1 MHKKGI
7 IACSVFGVLVLGA
20 LYSGASFAA
29 QTCTTDEQTGQ
40 VTCTN
45 SATASVTVAAAC
57 SFSRTTGSG
66 EYAGILANNASI
78 EVTGSTF
85 STTCNDSGGYA
96 IYAIGYGNNTFG
108 NTDLIFDNDPSSS
121 NNITTNS
128 TSATGTSYWQMK
140 LAAGV
145 GNHPV
150 LENGYGSYSAVPSTY
165 TKVASYASADMG
177 TAQTVT
183 ATYKA
188 AASATQPAGTYTGA
202 VKYTMVHPNTNIP
215 NQPYDCVAGN
225 ICYFPNA
232 GNTVADTMGNQSI
245 SSSDTSATLW
255 ASNFKRPGY
264 GFAGWSDAYD
274 YVVNEGSE
282 SNPDA
287 SIYGP
292 NEDIEFT
299 AGQYSG
305 TDGGLA
311 LYAVWVPVA
320 TDASGNELTF
330 QTNNLLTATLA
341 DGTTLGNKNNGFVTA
356 LRDERDNQVYAVAK
370 LKDGN
375 YWMIENLRLSNYYLD
390 SNGTVQ
396 DVSFA
401 ASNTQGLGTGAN
413 NVFVGL
419 ANPEVEMFSNNTT
432 ANSLYSTNGNNNT
445 HNITYS
451 SNDPGN
457 LGYRMPRYRNDNTNS
472 VASKNNNV
480 TVANMADTN
489 QNVYSYGNYYS
500 WAAAI
505 ANTMHYTS
513 YSASDAAGTSICPSG
528 WRLPMGGRK
537 ASVNNSDF
545 WKLSRANIG
554 ADPANFANDYFYYTG
569 NPEGVDASRA
579 LRSFPNNFLYSG
591 NAYSSNIYD
600 RGSYG
605 LYWSSS
611 ANNAYYAHY
620 LYLVSSGLYP
630 GTGGDVKFYGFTVRC
645 VVAPS
650 P

>member
-66 EYAGILANNASI
+66 EYTGMLANNASV

-140 LAAGV
+140 LTSGV
-145 GNHPV
+145 ENQPV
-150 LENGYGSYSAVPSTY
+150 LENGYGNYSVVPSTY
-165 TKVASYASADMG
+165 TKVASYASADTG
-177 TAQTVT
+177 TAQTVA

-188 AASATQPAGTYTGA
+188 AASSTQPAGTYTGA

-232 GNTVADTMGNQSI
+232 GNTVADTIGNQSI

-255 ASNFKRPGY
+255 ASNFQRPGY

-274 YVVNEGSE
+274 YVVNVGSG
-282 SNPDA
+282 SNSSA
-287 SIYGP
+287 HIYGP

-356 LRDERDNQVYAVAK
+356 LRDKRDGQVYAVAK

-375 YWMIENLRLSNYYLD
+375 YWMIENLRLNNNSTTPNWGDNSL
-390 SNGTVQ
+390 S
-396 DVSFA
+396 
-401 ASNTQGLGTGAN
+401 QGFGG
-413 NVFVGL
+413 VFSGL
-419 ANPEVEMFSNNTT
+419 ANAESENFSSSTT
-432 ANSLYSTNGNNNT
+432 SNSLYNTGNAYTMPRYNNNNT
-445 HNITYS
+445 
-451 SNDPGN
+451 
-457 LGYRMPRYRNDNTNS
+457 NS
-472 VASKNNNV
+472 P
-480 TVANMADTN
+480 VANMTGADGN
-489 QNVYSYGNYYS
+489 IYSYGNYYT

-505 ANTMHYTS
+505 ADTTAHSSSTDVIN
-513 YSASDAAGTSICPSG
+513 TSICPAGWHLPYGGSDTGTNGGNTSG
-528 WRLPMGGRK
+528 GFYNLNYKINNNRNVTDATAGR
-537 ASVNNSDF
+537 N
-545 WKLSRANIG
+545 LRA
-554 ADPANFANDYFYYTG
+554 Y
-569 NPEGVDASRA
+569 
-579 LRSFPNNFLYSG
+579 PNNFVYSG
-591 NAYSSNIYD
+591 FFVNSSASS

-605 LYWSSS
+605 GYWSST
-611 ANNAYYAHY
+611 ANLSYNAYRLGIA
-620 LYLVSSGLYP
+620 SSNVTP
-630 GTGGDVKFYGFTVRC
+630 GTISRGKYYGISVRC
-645 VVAPS
+645 VLGS
-650 P
+650 

>member
-66 EYAGILANNASI
+66 EYTGILANNASV

-140 LAAGV
+140 LTSGV
-145 GNHPV
+145 ENQPV
-150 LENGYGSYSAVPSTY
+150 LENGYGNYSVVPSTY
-165 TKVASYASADMG
+165 TKVASYASAGTG
-177 TAQTVT
+177 TAQTVA

-188 AASATQPAGTYTGA
+188 AASSTQPAGTYTGA

-232 GNTVADTMGNQSI
+232 GNTVADTIGNQSI

-274 YVVNEGSE
+274 YVVNVGSG
-282 SNPDA
+282 SNSSA
-287 SIYGP
+287 HIYGP

-330 QTNNLLTATLA
+330 QTNNLLTTTLA

-356 LRDERDNQVYAVAK
+356 LRDKRDGQVYVVAK
-370 LKDGN
+370 LADDN
-375 YWMIENLRLSNYYLD
+375 YWMIENLRLNNNSTTPNWGDNSL
-390 SNGTVQ
+390 S
-396 DVSFA
+396 
-401 ASNTQGLGTGAN
+401 QGFGG
-413 NVFVGL
+413 VFNGL
-419 ANPEVEMFSNNTT
+419 ADAESENFSDSTT
-432 ANSLYSTNGNNNT
+432 ANSLYNTGNAYTMPRYNNNNT
-445 HNITYS
+445 
-451 SNDPGN
+451 
-457 LGYRMPRYRNDNTNS
+457 NS
-472 VASKNNNV
+472 P
-480 TVANMADTN
+480 VANMTGADGDI
-489 QNVYSYGNYYS
+489 YSYGNYYT

-505 ANTMHYTS
+505 ANTNDYTGPEVKVNDKTS
-513 YSASDAAGTSICPSG
+513 ETANTSICPSG
-528 WRLPMGGRK
+528 WRLPYGR
-537 ASVNNSDF
+537 D
-545 WKLSRANIG
+545 
-554 ADPANFANDYFYYTG
+554 TG
-569 NPEGVDASRA
+569 NGTASGGFYNLNYKINNNRNVTDATAGRNLRA
-579 LRSFPNNFLYSG
+579 YPNNFVYSG
-591 NAYSSNIYD
+591 YFLNSSAGG
-600 RGSYG
+600 RGSIGRYWSSTAGNSNYAYG
-605 LYWSSS
+605 LYFDSSS
-611 ANNAYYAHY
+611 
-620 LYLVSSGLYP
+620 VYP
-630 GTGGDVKFYGFTVRC
+630 GTGSNYKYSGRSVRC
-645 VVAPS
+645 VLGS
-650 P
+650 

>member
-66 EYAGILANNASI
+66 EYTGILANNASV

-140 LAAGV
+140 LTSGV
-145 GNHPV
+145 ENQPV
-150 LENGYGSYSAVPSTY
+150 LENGYGNYSVVPSTY
-165 TKVASYASADMG
+165 TKVASYASAGTG
-177 TAQTVT
+177 TAQTVA

-188 AASATQPAGTYTGA
+188 AASSTQPAGTYTGA

-232 GNTVADTMGNQSI
+232 GNTVADTIGNQSI

-274 YVVNEGSE
+274 YVVNVGSG
-282 SNPDA
+282 SNSSA
-287 SIYGP
+287 HIYGP

-330 QTNNLLTATLA
+330 QTNNLLTTTLA

-356 LRDERDNQVYAVAK
+356 LRDKRDGQVYVVAK
-370 LKDGN
+370 LADDN
-375 YWMIENLRLSNYYLD
+375 YWMIENLRLNNNSTTPNWGDNSL
-390 SNGTVQ
+390 S
-396 DVSFA
+396 
-401 ASNTQGLGTGAN
+401 QGFGG
-413 NVFVGL
+413 VFNGL
-419 ANPEVEMFSNNTT
+419 ADAESENFSDSTT
-432 ANSLYSTNGNNNT
+432 ANSLYNTGNAYTMPRYNNNNT
-445 HNITYS
+445 
-451 SNDPGN
+451 
-457 LGYRMPRYRNDNTNS
+457 NS
-472 VASKNNNV
+472 P
-480 TVANMADTN
+480 VANMTGADGDI
-489 QNVYSYGNYYS
+489 YSYGNYYT

-505 ANTMHYTS
+505 ADTTAHSSSTDVIN
-513 YSASDAAGTSICPSG
+513 TSICPAGWHLPYGGSG
-528 WRLPMGGRK
+528 TGTNGGNTSGGFYNLNYK
-537 ASVNNSDF
+537 INNNSNVTDATAGRN
-545 WKLSRANIG
+545 LRA
-554 ADPANFANDYFYYTG
+554 Y
-569 NPEGVDASRA
+569 
-579 LRSFPNNFLYSG
+579 PNNFVYSG
-591 NAYSSNIYD
+591 RFDNSSANL
-600 RGSYG
+600 RGSGG
-605 LYWSSS
+605 LYWSSTAS
-611 ANNAYYAHY
+611 SSNYAYRLAFG
-620 LYLVSSGLYP
+620 SSNVYP
-630 GTGGDVKFYGFTVRC
+630 GTSTYDKYSGRSVRC
-645 VVAPS
+645 VLGS
-650 P
+650 

>member
-7 IACSVFGVLVLGA
+7 IVCSVFGVLVLGA

-66 EYAGILANNASI
+66 EYTGILANNASV

-108 NTDLIFDNDPSSS
+108 NTDLIFDNDPDNANKITTSS
-121 NNITTNS
+121 NPGSN
-128 TSATGTSYWQMK
+128 TSYWQMK
-140 LAAGV
+140 LAAGAE
-145 GNHPV
+145 NQPV
-150 LENGYGSYSAVPSTY
+150 LENGYGGYSAVPSTY

-183 ATYKA
+183 ATYRA

-215 NQPYDCVAGN
+215 NQPYDCNAGN

-245 SSSDTSATLW
+245 TNSDTVATLW
-255 ASNFKRPGY
+255 ASNFQRPGY

-274 YVVNEGSE
+274 YVVNEGGE
-282 SNPDA
+282 SNSEA
-287 SIYGP
+287 HVYGP
-292 NEDIEFT
+292 NDDVTFA

-305 TDGGLA
+305 ANGGLS

-320 TDASGNELTF
+320 MDNQKNELTF
-330 QTNNLLTATLA
+330 QTTGLLSKQLSSDPNDTLA
-341 DGTTLGNKNNGFVTA
+341 NKPNEYITA

-375 YWMIENLRLSNYYLD
+375 YWMIENLRLNNNSTTPNWGDNSL
-390 SNGTVQ
+390 S
-396 DVSFA
+396 
-401 ASNTQGLGTGAN
+401 QGFGG
-413 NVFVGL
+413 VFNGL
-419 ANPEVEMFSNNTT
+419 ANAESENFSSSTT
-432 ANSLYSTNGNNNT
+432 SNSLYNTGNAYTMPRYNNNNT
-445 HNITYS
+445 
-451 SNDPGN
+451 
-457 LGYRMPRYRNDNTNS
+457 NS
-472 VASKNNNV
+472 P
-480 TVANMADTN
+480 VANMTGADGN
-489 QNVYSYGNYYS
+489 IYSYGNYYT

-505 ANTMHYTS
+505 ANTTAYGS
-513 YSASDAAGTSICPSG
+513 SSDVINTSICPAGWHLPYGGSG
-528 WRLPMGGRK
+528 TGTNGGNTSGGFYNLNYK
-537 ASVNNSDF
+537 INNNSNVTNATAGRN
-545 WKLSRANIG
+545 LRA
-554 ADPANFANDYFYYTG
+554 Y
-569 NPEGVDASRA
+569 
-579 LRSFPNNFLYSG
+579 PNNFVYSG
-591 NAYSSNIYD
+591 NFYDSSANG
-600 RGSYG
+600 RGSSGY
-605 LYWSSS
+605 YWSST
-611 ANNAYYAHY
+611 AYYSSYAYY
-620 LYLVSSGLYP
+620 LDFNSGDVRP
-630 GTGGDVKFYGFTVRC
+630 GTNIYNKYYGYSVRC
-645 VVAPS
+645 VLGS
-650 P
+650 

>member
-20 LYSGASFAA
+20 LYSGASFAV

-57 SFSRTTGSG
+57 SFNRTSGSG
-66 EYAGILANNASI
+66 EYAGILANNASV

-108 NTDLIFDNDPSSS
+108 NTDLIFDNDPDNANKITTSS
-121 NNITTNS
+121 NPGSN
-128 TSATGTSYWQMK
+128 TSYWQMK
-140 LAAGV
+140 LAAGT

-245 SSSDTSATLW
+245 SSSGTSATLW

-292 NEDIEFT
+292 NEDITFEVE
-299 AGQYSG
+299 QYSG
-305 TDGGLA
+305 TDGGLS

-320 TDASGNELTF
+320 MDNQKNELTF
-330 QTNNLLTATLA
+330 QTTGLLSKQLSSDPNDTLA
-341 DGTTLGNKNNGFVTA
+341 NKPNDYVTA
-356 LRDERDNQVYAVAK
+356 LRDERDGQVYAVAK
-370 LKDGN
+370 LADGN
-375 YWMIENLRLSNYYLD
+375 YWMIENLRLNTTGSND
-390 SNGTVQ
+390 GTK
-396 DVSFA
+396 A
-401 ASNTQGLGTGAN
+401 QGFGG
-413 NVFVGL
+413 VFSGL
-419 ANPEVEMFSNNTT
+419 ANAESANFSSSTT
-432 ANSLYSTNGNNNT
+432 ANSLYSTT
-445 HNITYS
+445 NITG
-451 SNDPGN
+451 SNQ
-457 LGYRMPRYRNDNTNS
+457 GYRFPRYNNKNTNS
-472 VASKNNNV
+472 P
-480 TVANMADTN
+480 VANMTSTGDN
-489 QNVYSYGNYYS
+489 IYSYGNYYT

-505 ANTMHYTS
+505 ADTTAHS
-513 YSASDAAGTSICPSG
+513 SSSDVINTSICPAG
-528 WRLPMGGRK
+528 WRLPYGNNGTGTNGGNTSGGFYNLNYK
-537 ASVNNSDF
+537 INNNSNVTD
-545 WKLSRANIG
+545 A
-554 ADPANFANDYFYYTG
+554 T
-569 NPEGVDASRA
+569 ASRN
-579 LRSFPNNFLYSG
+579 LRAYPNNFVYSG
-591 NAYSSNIYD
+591 YFSSSSAVD
-600 RGSYG
+600 RGTYG
-605 LYWSSS
+605 LYWSST
-611 ANNAYYAHY
+611 AYTSNFAYR
-620 LYLVSSGLYP
+620 LYFYSSYVLP
-630 GTGGDVKFYGFTVRC
+630 GTNHTNKYYGYSVRC
-645 VVAPS
+645 VLGSRSSAS
-650 P
+650 QE

>member
-66 EYAGILANNASI
+66 EYTGILANNASV

-140 LAAGV
+140 LTSGV
-145 GNHPV
+145 ENQPV
-150 LENGYGSYSAVPSTY
+150 LENGYGNYSVVPSTY
-165 TKVASYASADMG
+165 TKVASYASAGTG
-177 TAQTVT
+177 TAQTVA

-188 AASATQPAGTYTGA
+188 AASSTQPAGTYTGA

-232 GNTVADTMGNQSI
+232 GNTVADTIGNQSI

-255 ASNFKRPGY
+255 ASNFQRPGY

-274 YVVNEGSE
+274 YVVNVGSG
-282 SNPDA
+282 SNSSA
-287 SIYGP
+287 HIYGP

-330 QTNNLLTATLA
+330 QTNNLLTTTLA

-356 LRDERDNQVYAVAK
+356 LRDKRDGQVYVVAK
-370 LKDGN
+370 LADDN
-375 YWMIENLRLSNYYLD
+375 YWMIENLRLNNNSTTPNWGDNSL
-390 SNGTVQ
+390 S
-396 DVSFA
+396 
-401 ASNTQGLGTGAN
+401 QGFGG
-413 NVFVGL
+413 VFNGL
-419 ANPEVEMFSNNTT
+419 ADAESENFSDSTT
-432 ANSLYSTNGNNNT
+432 ANSLYNTGNAYTMPRYNNNNT
-445 HNITYS
+445 
-451 SNDPGN
+451 
-457 LGYRMPRYRNDNTNS
+457 NS
-472 VASKNNNV
+472 P
-480 TVANMADTN
+480 VANMTGAYGDI
-489 QNVYSYGNYYS
+489 YSYGNYYT

-505 ANTMHYTS
+505 ADTTAHSSSTDVIN
-513 YSASDAAGTSICPSG
+513 TSICPAGWHLPYGGSDTGTNGGNTSG
-528 WRLPMGGRK
+528 GFYNLNYK
-537 ASVNNSDF
+537 INNNSNVTNATAGRN
-545 WKLSRANIG
+545 LRA
-554 ADPANFANDYFYYTG
+554 Y
-569 NPEGVDASRA
+569 
-579 LRSFPNNFLYSG
+579 PNNFVYSG
-591 NAYSSNIYD
+591 YFLNSSAGG
-600 RGSYG
+600 RGSIG
-605 LYWSSS
+605 RYWSSTAGGS
-611 ANNAYYAHY
+611 DVAHF
-620 LYLVSSGLYP
+620 LYFDSSGVNP
-630 GTGGDVKFYGFTVRC
+630 GTNRIVKYVGRSVRC
-645 VVAPS
+645 VLGS
-650 P
+650 

>member
-7 IACSVFGVLVLGA
+7 IVCSVFGVLVLGA

-40 VTCTN
+40 VTCAN

-66 EYAGILANNASI
+66 EYTGILANNASV

-108 NTDLIFDNDPSSS
+108 NTDLIFDNDPDNANKITTSS
-121 NNITTNS
+121 NPGSN
-128 TSATGTSYWQMK
+128 TSYWQMK
-140 LAAGV
+140 LAAGAE
-145 GNHPV
+145 NQPV
-150 LENGYGSYSAVPSTY
+150 LENGYGGYSAVPSAY

-183 ATYKA
+183 ATYRA

-215 NQPYDCVAGN
+215 NQPYDCASGN

-245 SSSDTSATLW
+245 TNSDTVATLW

-274 YVVNEGSE
+274 YVVNEGGE
-282 SNPDA
+282 SNSEA
-287 SIYGP
+287 HVYGP
-292 NEDIEFT
+292 NDDVTFA

-305 TDGGLA
+305 ANGGLS
-311 LYAVWVPVA
+311 LYAVWVEPA
-320 TDASGNELTF
+320 KDSNGNELTF

-375 YWMIENLRLSNYYLD
+375 YWMIENLRLNTTGSND
-390 SNGTVQ
+390 GTK
-396 DVSFA
+396 A
-401 ASNTQGLGTGAN
+401 QGFGG
-413 NVFVGL
+413 VFSGL
-419 ANPEVEMFSNNTT
+419 ANAESENFSNSTNE
-432 ANSLYSTNGNNNT
+432 NSLYNT
-445 HNITYS
+445 TNITD
-451 SNDPGN
+451 NNQGN
-457 LGYRMPRYRNDNTNS
+457 RFPRYNNSNTSGTAASMTSADN
-472 VASKNNNV
+472 
-480 TVANMADTN
+480 
-489 QNVYSYGNYYS
+489 NVYSYGNYYT

-505 ANTMHYTS
+505 ADTTAHSSSTDVIN
-513 YSASDAAGTSICPSG
+513 TSICPAGWHLPYGGSG
-528 WRLPMGGRK
+528 TGTNGGNTSGGFYNLNYK
-537 ASVNNSDF
+537 INNNSNVTNATAS
-545 WKLSRANIG
+545 KNLRA
-554 ADPANFANDYFYYTG
+554 Y
-569 NPEGVDASRA
+569 
-579 LRSFPNNFLYSG
+579 PNNFVYSG
-591 NAYSSNIYD
+591 GFYNSSAYN
-600 RGSYG
+600 RGSSG
-605 LYWSSS
+605 VYWSSTAS
-611 ANNAYYAHY
+611 NSIVAY
-620 LYLVSSGLYP
+620 LLNFGSSYVDP
-630 GTGGDVKFYGFTVRC
+630 GTGSNTKYRGYSVRC
-645 VVAPS
+645 VLGS
-650 P
+650 

>member
-66 EYAGILANNASI
+66 EYTGILANNASV

-121 NNITTNS
+121 NNITTNP

-140 LAAGV
+140 LAAGT

-215 NQPYDCVAGN
+215 NQPYDCASGN

-232 GNTVADTMGNQSI
+232 GNTVADTIGNQSI
-245 SSSDTSATLW
+245 SSSGTSATLW

-292 NEDIEFT
+292 NEDITFEVE
-299 AGQYSG
+299 QYSG
-305 TDGGLA
+305 TDGGLS

-320 TDASGNELTF
+320 MDNQKNELTF
-330 QTNNLLTATLA
+330 QTTGLLSKQLSSDPNDTLA
-341 DGTTLGNKNNGFVTA
+341 NKPNDYVTA
-356 LRDERDNQVYAVAK
+356 LRDERDGQVYAVAK
-370 LKDGN
+370 LADGN
-375 YWMIENLRLSNYYLD
+375 YWMIENLRLNNNYTTPNWGNNSL
-390 SNGTVQ
+390 S
-396 DVSFA
+396 
-401 ASNTQGLGTGAN
+401 QGFGG
-413 NVFVGL
+413 VFNGL
-419 ANPEVEMFSNNTT
+419 ADAESGNFSSSITS
-432 ANSLYSTNGNNNT
+432 NSLYNTRNSYTMPRYNNNNT
-445 HNITYS
+445 NS
-451 SNDPGN
+451 S
-457 LGYRMPRYRNDNTNS
+457 
-472 VASKNNNV
+472 
-480 TVANMADTN
+480 VANMTGADGN
-489 QNVYSYGNYYS
+489 IYSYGNYYT

-505 ANTMHYTS
+505 ADTTA
-513 YSASDAAGTSICPSG
+513 YSSSSDIINTSICPAGWHLPYGNNGTGTNGGNTSG
-528 WRLPMGGRK
+528 GFYNLNYK
-537 ASVNNSDF
+537 INNDSNV
-545 WKLSRANIG
+545 AN
-554 ADPANFANDYFYYTG
+554 AT
-569 NPEGVDASRA
+569 ASRN
-579 LRSFPNNFLYSG
+579 LRAYPNNFVYSGGFLYSY
-591 NAYSSNIYD
+591 AID
-600 RGSYG
+600 RGSG
-605 LYWSSS
+605 GGYWSST
-611 ANNAYYAHY
+611 ANNSNVAYY
-620 LYLVSSGLYP
+620 LFFRSSVVNL
-630 GTGGDVKFYGFTVRC
+630 GTFSTDKYCGYSVRC
-645 VVAPS
+645 VLGS
-650 P
+650 

>member
-66 EYAGILANNASI
+66 EYTGILANNASV

-140 LAAGV
+140 LAAST

-215 NQPYDCVAGN
+215 NQPYDCNAGN

-245 SSSDTSATLW
+245 TNSDTVATLW
-255 ASNFKRPGY
+255 ASNFQRPGY

-274 YVVNEGSE
+274 YVANEGSE
-282 SNPDA
+282 SNSDA
-287 SIYGP
+287 HIYGP
-292 NEDIEFT
+292 NEDVTFA
-299 AGQYSG
+299 AGQYS
-305 TDGGLA
+305 DANGGLS
-311 LYAVWVPVA
+311 LYAVWVEPA
-320 TDASGNELTF
+320 KDSNGNELTF

-356 LRDERDNQVYAVAK
+356 LRDKRDNQVYAVAK
-370 LKDGN
+370 LADGN
-375 YWMIENLRLSNYYLD
+375 YWMIENLRLNNNSTESNWGNNNL
-390 SNGTVQ
+390 S
-396 DVSFA
+396 
-401 ASNTQGLGTGAN
+401 QGFGG
-413 NVFVGL
+413 VFNGL
-419 ANPEVEMFSNNTT
+419 ADAESENFSDSTT
-432 ANSLYSTNGNNNT
+432 SNSLYNTGNAYTMPRYNNNNT
-445 HNITYS
+445 
-451 SNDPGN
+451 
-457 LGYRMPRYRNDNTNS
+457 NS
-472 VASKNNNV
+472 P
-480 TVANMADTN
+480 VANMT
-489 QNVYSYGNYYS
+489 
-500 WAAAI
+500 
-505 ANTMHYTS
+505 
-513 YSASDAAGTSICPSG
+513 
-528 WRLPMGGRK
+528 
-537 ASVNNSDF
+537 
-545 WKLSRANIG
+545 G
-554 ADPANFANDYFYYTG
+554 ADG
-569 NPEGVDASRA
+569 NI
-579 LRSFPNNFLYSG
+579 FL
-591 NAYSSNIYD
+591 
-600 RGSYG
+600 
-605 LYWSSS
+605 W
-611 ANNAYYAHY
+611 
-620 LYLVSSGLYP
+620 
-630 GTGGDVKFYGFTVRC
+630 
-645 VVAPS
+645 
-650 P
+650 

>member
-66 EYAGILANNASI
+66 EYTGILANNASV

-140 LAAGV
+140 LTSGV
-145 GNHPV
+145 ENQPV
-150 LENGYGSYSAVPSTY
+150 LENGYGNYSVVPSTY
-165 TKVASYASADMG
+165 TKVASYASAGTG
-177 TAQTVT
+177 TAQTVA

-188 AASATQPAGTYTGA
+188 AASSTQPAGTYTGA

-232 GNTVADTMGNQSI
+232 GNTVADTIGNQSI

-255 ASNFKRPGY
+255 ASNFQRPGY

-274 YVVNEGSE
+274 YVVNVGSG
-282 SNPDA
+282 SNSSA
-287 SIYGP
+287 HIYGP

-330 QTNNLLTATLA
+330 QTNNLLTTTLA

-356 LRDERDNQVYAVAK
+356 LRDKRDGQVYVVAK
-370 LKDGN
+370 LADDN
-375 YWMIENLRLSNYYLD
+375 YWMIENLRLNNNSTTPNWGDNSL
-390 SNGTVQ
+390 S
-396 DVSFA
+396 
-401 ASNTQGLGTGAN
+401 QGFGG
-413 NVFVGL
+413 VFNGL
-419 ANPEVEMFSNNTT
+419 ADAESENFSDSTT
-432 ANSLYSTNGNNNT
+432 SNSLYNTGNAYTMPRYNNNNT
-445 HNITYS
+445 
-451 SNDPGN
+451 
-457 LGYRMPRYRNDNTNS
+457 NS
-472 VASKNNNV
+472 P
-480 TVANMADTN
+480 VANMTGADGN
-489 QNVYSYGNYYS
+489 IYSYGNYYT

-505 ANTMHYTS
+505 ADTTAHSSSTDVIN
-513 YSASDAAGTSICPSG
+513 TSICPAGWHLPYGGSDTGTNGGNTSG
-528 WRLPMGGRK
+528 GFYNLNYK
-537 ASVNNSDF
+537 INNNSNVTDATAGRN
-545 WKLSRANIG
+545 LRA
-554 ADPANFANDYFYYTG
+554 Y
-569 NPEGVDASRA
+569 
-579 LRSFPNNFLYSG
+579 PNNFVYSG
-591 NAYSSNIYD
+591 YFLNSSAGS
-600 RGSYG
+600 RGSDG
-605 LYWSSS
+605 RYWSST
-611 ANNAYYAHY
+611 AYGSNYAY
-620 LYLVSSGLYP
+620 NLNFSSSDVNP
-630 GTGGDVKFYGFTVRC
+630 GTGYGNKYNGYSVRC
-645 VVAPS
+645 VLGS
-650 P
+650 

>member
-66 EYAGILANNASI
+66 EYTGILANNASV

-140 LAAGV
+140 LTSGV
-145 GNHPV
+145 ENQPV
-150 LENGYGSYSAVPSTY
+150 LENGYGNYSVVPSTY
-165 TKVASYASADMG
+165 TKVASYASAGTG
-177 TAQTVT
+177 TAQTVA

-188 AASATQPAGTYTGA
+188 AASSTQPAGTYTGA

-232 GNTVADTMGNQSI
+232 GNTVADTIGNQSI

-255 ASNFKRPGY
+255 ASNFQRPGY

-274 YVVNEGSE
+274 YVVNVGSG
-282 SNPDA
+282 SNSSA
-287 SIYGP
+287 HIYGP

-330 QTNNLLTATLA
+330 QTNNLLTTTLA

-356 LRDERDNQVYAVAK
+356 LRDKRDGQVYVVAK
-370 LKDGN
+370 LADDN
-375 YWMIENLRLSNYYLD
+375 YWMIENLRLNNNSTTPNWGDNSL
-390 SNGTVQ
+390 S
-396 DVSFA
+396 
-401 ASNTQGLGTGAN
+401 QGFGG
-413 NVFVGL
+413 VFNGL
-419 ANPEVEMFSNNTT
+419 ADAESENFSDSTT
-432 ANSLYSTNGNNNT
+432 SNSLYNTGNAYTMPRYNNNNT
-445 HNITYS
+445 
-451 SNDPGN
+451 
-457 LGYRMPRYRNDNTNS
+457 NS
-472 VASKNNNV
+472 P
-480 TVANMADTN
+480 VANMTGADGN
-489 QNVYSYGNYYS
+489 IYSYGNYYT

-505 ANTMHYTS
+505 ANTNDYTGPEVKVNDKTS
-513 YSASDAAGTSICPSG
+513 ETANTSICPSG
-528 WRLPMGGRK
+528 WRLPYGR
-537 ASVNNSDF
+537 D
-545 WKLSRANIG
+545 
-554 ADPANFANDYFYYTG
+554 TG
-569 NPEGVDASRA
+569 NGTASGGFYNLNYKINNNRNVTDATAGRNLRA
-579 LRSFPNNFLYSG
+579 YPNNFVYSG
-591 NAYSSNIYD
+591 YFLNSSAGG
-600 RGSYG
+600 RGSIGRYWSSTAGNSNYAYG
-605 LYWSSS
+605 LYFDSSS
-611 ANNAYYAHY
+611 
-620 LYLVSSGLYP
+620 VYP
-630 GTGGDVKFYGFTVRC
+630 GTGSNYKYSGRSVRC
-645 VVAPS
+645 VLGS
-650 P
+650 

>member
-7 IACSVFGVLVLGA
+7 IACSVFSVLVLGA

-57 SFSRTTGSG
+57 SFSRTSGSG
-66 EYAGILANNASI
+66 EYAGILANNASV

-108 NTDLIFDNDPSSS
+108 NTDLIFDNDPDNANKITTSS
-121 NNITTNS
+121 NPGSN
-128 TSATGTSYWQMK
+128 TSYWQMK
-140 LAAGV
+140 LAAGT

-215 NQPYDCVAGN
+215 NQPYDCASGN

-232 GNTVADTMGNQSI
+232 GNTVADTIGNQSI

-274 YVVNEGSE
+274 YVVNVGSG
-282 SNPDA
+282 SNSSA
-287 SIYGP
+287 HIYGP

-330 QTNNLLTATLA
+330 QTNNLLTTTLA

-356 LRDERDNQVYAVAK
+356 LRDKRDGQVYVVAK
-370 LKDGN
+370 LADDN
-375 YWMIENLRLSNYYLD
+375 YWMIENLRLNNNSTTPNWGDNSL
-390 SNGTVQ
+390 S
-396 DVSFA
+396 
-401 ASNTQGLGTGAN
+401 QGFGG
-413 NVFVGL
+413 VFNGL
-419 ANPEVEMFSNNTT
+419 ADAESVNFSSST
-432 ANSLYSTNGNNNT
+432 ASNSLYNTGNAYTMSRYNNNNT
-445 HNITYS
+445 
-451 SNDPGN
+451 
-457 LGYRMPRYRNDNTNS
+457 NS
-472 VASKNNNV
+472 P
-480 TVANMADTN
+480 VANMTGADGDI
-489 QNVYSYGNYYS
+489 YSYGNYYT

-505 ANTMHYTS
+505 ANTNDYTGPEVKVNDKTS
-513 YSASDAAGTSICPSG
+513 ETANTSICPSG
-528 WRLPMGGRK
+528 WRLPYGR
-537 ASVNNSDF
+537 D
-545 WKLSRANIG
+545 
-554 ADPANFANDYFYYTG
+554 TG
-569 NPEGVDASRA
+569 NGTASGGFYNLNYKINNNRNVTDATAGRNLRA
-579 LRSFPNNFLYSG
+579 YPNNFVYSG
-591 NAYSSNIYD
+591 YFLNASAGG
-600 RGSYG
+600 RGSIGRYWSSTAGNSNYAYG
-605 LYWSSS
+605 LYFDSSS
-611 ANNAYYAHY
+611 
-620 LYLVSSGLYP
+620 VYP
-630 GTGGDVKFYGFTVRC
+630 GTGSNYKYSGRSVRC
-645 VVAPS
+645 VLGS
-650 P
+650 